1 MKPNLLFIMPD
12 QLRADFLSCYGADF
26 IDTPHID
33 ALADEGVFYPNAYS
47 PSPVCVPA
55 RCVLLSGRDAIA
67 NGVLGNNHFLRP
79 DLEQTGVRT
88 WPQILSG
95 AGYMTA
101 AIGKMHFYPWDAS
114 LGFEHRVVCEDKR
127 WLDIQDDYYHHLQ
140 DRGLRKLHGRDH
152 EGYQENRG
160 AIICPYDL
168 DDSWD
173 GFVGTEAE
181 RFIREFD
188 DDRPFAAMVGFPGPH
203 CPYDP
208 CAEYA
213 QKFDPS
219 DMPKPAPY
227 VEAQDQRMRDNNVR
241 SNRGDWNGVDYAEF
255 NDAHKSKVRA
265 HYAALVKQIDD
276 QVGRIVQALRDTGQ
290 LDNTVIIFSSDH
302 GDMLGDHGLIG
313 KANFYEGSCRVP
325 MLVRKPGHG
334 GRSID
339 ESLVSLEDVTA
350 TLLAAA
356 GVERPSWYDSRVLP
370 GLNFGGEDSQAR
382 QRIFGFL
389 GNACMNFDGQHKW
402 VKYTSGEHLLF
413 DLNSDPHE
421 TEDLSHTESGRRIAQ
436 RLDAE
441 LTQRMMR
448 SIQAANSERV
458 VAHETLYDS
467 QAFGQPDWQRRYPQP
482 MHEG

>member
-1 MKPNLLFIMPD
+1 MRPNLLFIMPD
-12 QLRADFLSCYGADF
+12 QLRADFLSSYGADF

-33 ALADEGVFYPNAYS
+33 SLADEGVFYPNAYS

-55 RCVLLSGRDAIA
+55 RCVLLTGRDAIA

-79 DLEQTGVRT
+79 DLEQTGVLT
-88 WPQILSG
+88 WPQILSK
-95 AGYMTA
+95 AGYLTA

-127 WLDIQDDYYHHLQ
+127 WLDIQDDYFHHLQ
-140 DRGLRKLHGRDH
+140 RKGLRKLHGRDH
-152 EGYQENRG
+152 DGYQDNRG
-160 AIICPYDL
+160 AIVCPYDL
-168 DDSWD
+168 QDSWD

-181 RFIREFD
+181 RFLRDYD
-188 DDRPFAAMVGFPGPH
+188 DERPFAAMIGFPGPH

-213 QKFDPS
+213 QMFDPA
-219 DMPKPAPY
+219 DMPQPAPY
-227 VEAQDQRMRDNNVR
+227 VEAQDRRMRDSNVR
-241 SNRGDWNGVDYAEF
+241 SNRGDWNGVDYSEF
-255 NDAHKSKVRA
+255 DDTHKARVRA

-276 QVGRIVQALRDTGQ
+276 QVGRILQALRDTGR
-290 LDNTVIIFSSDH
+290 LDNTIIIFSSDH

-325 MLVRKPGHG
+325 MLVRQPGG
-334 GRSID
+334 DRTVD

-356 GVERPSWYDSRVLP
+356 DVQRPAWYDSRVLP
-370 GLNFGGEDSQAR
+370 GLNLAPADVTPR
-382 QRIFGFL
+382 KRIFGYL
-389 GNACMNFDGQHKW
+389 GNGCMNFDGQHKW
-402 VKYTSGEHLLF
+402 VKYASGEQMLF
-413 DLNSDPHE
+413 NLDNDAAE
-421 TEDLSHTESGRRIAQ
+421 TEDLSQTSDGARIAR

-448 SIQAANSERV
+448 SMQAANSERI

-467 QAFGQPDWQRRYPQP
+467 ESFGQAGWQRQYPQS
-482 MHEG
+482 MRES